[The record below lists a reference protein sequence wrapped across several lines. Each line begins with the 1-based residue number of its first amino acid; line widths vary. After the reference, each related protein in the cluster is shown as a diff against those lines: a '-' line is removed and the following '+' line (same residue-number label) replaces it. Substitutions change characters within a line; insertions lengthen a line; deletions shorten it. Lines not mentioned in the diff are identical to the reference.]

1 MRKDQPNMLI
11 QECQILH
18 INGVTSVTL
27 IESIYLVFGS
37 CQYITVHFTN
47 SFSPKTVQSRE
58 QFRQQ
63 SDELPMEIEKCF
75 FY

>member
-11 QECQILH
+11 QECQTLH

-37 CQYITVHFTN
+37 CQCITVHF
-47 SFSPKTVQSRE
+47 SPQTVQSRE

-63 SDELPMEIEKCF
+63 SDELPMEIEKRF